1 MGENSNSYFL
11 SRRFLSVIAVDSNDF
26 LTLIIGLIKGINGLL
41 ILEFVLNKKRLL
53 ILKKLNKI
61 LIYFSSSIFYIVV
74 AFFVFINFIALLAI
88 LDYLVNFFA
97 KKLFF

>member
-26 LTLIIGLIKGINGLL
+26 LTLIIGLIKGINGFL